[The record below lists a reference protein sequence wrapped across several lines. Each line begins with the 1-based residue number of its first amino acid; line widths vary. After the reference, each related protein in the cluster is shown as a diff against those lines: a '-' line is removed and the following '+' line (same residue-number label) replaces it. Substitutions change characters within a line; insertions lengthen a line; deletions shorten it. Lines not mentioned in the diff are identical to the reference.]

1 MQSVSCVVPPPSQLL
16 CLVTAVEPLHHVVSP
31 LFGEARM
38 TKGIELRKVEIG
50 KQV

>member
-1 MQSVSCVVPPPSQLL
+1 MPPPPEPL
-16 CLVTAVEPLHHVVSP
+16 CLIIATEPLHRVMSP